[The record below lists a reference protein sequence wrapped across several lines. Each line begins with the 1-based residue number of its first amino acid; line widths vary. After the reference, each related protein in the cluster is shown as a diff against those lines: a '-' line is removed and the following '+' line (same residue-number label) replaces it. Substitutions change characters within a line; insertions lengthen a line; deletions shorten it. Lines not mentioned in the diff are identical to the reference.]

1 MTVKHHLTDD
11 LLMAYSA
18 GDLPEAVNLIVAT
31 HISLCDECRAALGS
45 YDAVGG
51 AVLDTCDSVQMSNN
65 SLNSVLDMIHAQDN
79 QVQDKPVLAKV
90 QDDVLPAPLVD
101 YVGGGLDNV
110 RWRSAGMGVKQAI
123 LPTSKD
129 ATARLLYIP
138 AGTAIPDH
146 GHHGL
151 ELTLVL
157 QGAFQDEDGYFSRGD
172 IEVADEDMNHTPVAD
187 ISEDCICLAVTDA
200 PLKFK
205 GLMPR
210 IAQPFLGM

>member
-31 HISLCDECRAALGS
+31 HISLCDDCRAALGS
-45 YDAVGG
+45 YDAIGG
-51 AVLDTCDSVQMSNN
+51 AVLDTCDSADMSKT
-65 SLNSVLDMIHAQDN
+65 SLNAVLDMIHAQN
-79 QVQDKPVLAKV
+79 TQTHAKPETVTPK
-90 QDDVLPAPLVD
+90 DDVLPAPLRD
-101 YVGGGLDNV
+101 YIGGGLENV

-123 LPTSKD
+123 LPTSRD

-146 GHHGL
+146 GHQGL

-157 QGAFQDEDGYFSRGD
+157 KGAFQDEGGYFGRGD
-172 IEVADEDMNHTPVAD
+172 IEVASEDLNHTPVAD

-205 GLMPR
+205 GLVPR
-210 IAQPFLGM
+210 IAQPFLGI

>member
-1 MTVKHHLTDD
+1 
-11 LLMAYSA
+11 MAYSA

-90 QDDVLPAPLVD
+90 QDDVLPAPLID

-210 IAQPFLGM
+210 IAQPFLGI

>member
-31 HISLCDECRAALGS
+31 HISLCDECRAAAGS

-51 AVLDTCDSVQMSNN
+51 AVLDTCDSVEMSKS
-65 SLNSVLDMIHAQDN
+65 SLTSVLDMIHAQDT
-79 QVQDKPVLAKV
+79 KTAEERIAAPVK
-90 QDDVLPAPLVD
+90 DDVFPAPLAD
-101 YVGGGLDNV
+101 YVGGGLDQV

-157 QGAFQDEDGYFSRGD
+157 KGAFQDEGGYFGRGD
-172 IEVADEDMNHTPVAD
+172 IEVASEDLHHTPVAD

-205 GLMPR
+205 GLVPR
-210 IAQPFLGM
+210 IAQPFLGI

>member
-1 MTVKHHLTDD
+1 
-11 LLMAYSA
+11 MAYSA

-45 YDAVGG
+45 YDAIGG
-51 AVLDTCDSVQMSNN
+51 AVLDTCDSSDMSKT
-65 SLNSVLDMIHAQDN
+65 SLNAVLDMIHAQN
-79 QVQDKPVLAKV
+79 TQTHTKTETVAAK
-90 QDDVLPAPLVD
+90 DDVLPAPLRD
-101 YVGGGLDNV
+101 YVGGGLENV

-123 LPTSKD
+123 LPTSRD

-146 GHHGL
+146 GHQGL

-157 QGAFQDEDGYFSRGD
+157 KGAFQDDGGYFGRGD
-172 IEVADEDMNHTPVAD
+172 IEVASEDLNHTPVAD

-205 GLMPR
+205 GLVPR
-210 IAQPFLGM
+210 IAQPFLGI

>member
-1 MTVKHHLTDD
+1 MTIKHHLPDE
-11 LLMAYSA
+11 LLMAYST
-18 GDLPEAVNLIVAT
+18 GELSEAVNLIVAT

-51 AVLDTCDSVQMSNN
+51 ALLDTCDSEPMSAT
-65 SLNSVLDMIHAQDN
+65 SLESVLSLIHTQNSASEAQEIRVPPGDDM
-79 QVQDKPVLAKV
+79 
-90 QDDVLPAPLVD
+90 LPAPLRD
-101 YVGGGLDNV
+101 YVQGGLKNV
-110 RWRSAGMGVKQAI
+110 RWRSAGMGVKHAI

-146 GHHGL
+146 GHNGL

-157 QGAFQDEDGYFSRGD
+157 QGAFQDEDGYFGRGD
-172 IEVADEDMNHTPVAD
+172 IEVASEDLNHTPVAD

-205 GLMPR
+205 GLLPR
-210 IAQPFLGM
+210 IAQPFLGI

>member
-79 QVQDKPVLAKV
+79 QVQDKPGLAKV

-210 IAQPFLGM
+210 IAQPFLGI

>member
-1 MTVKHHLTDD
+1 
-11 LLMAYSA
+11 MAYSA

-79 QVQDKPVLAKV
+79 QVQDKPVLTKV
-90 QDDVLPAPLVD
+90 QDDVLPAPLID

-210 IAQPFLGM
+210 IAQPFLGI

>member
-1 MTVKHHLTDD
+1 
-11 LLMAYSA
+11 MAYSA

-51 AVLDTCDSVQMSNN
+51 AVLDTCDTVEMSQS
-65 SLNSVLDMIHAQDN
+65 SLNSVLDMIHAQDTMEAET
-79 QVQDKPVLAKV
+79 KTEAPVR
-90 QDDVLPAPLVD
+90 DDVLPAPLIN
-101 YVGGGLDNV
+101 YIGGGLDSV

-123 LPTSKD
+123 LPTSED

-157 QGAFQDEDGYFSRGD
+157 KGAFQDEGGYFGRGD
-172 IEVADEDMNHTPVAD
+172 IEVASEDLHHTPVAD

-205 GLMPR
+205 GLVPR
-210 IAQPFLGM
+210 IAQPFLGI